1 MFHTLLRVS
10 LVAALLFTSALPVSA
25 QLAPELSHS
34 GTEAQAN
41 AAIMIEEFEL
51 EGLFA
56 RATLPRAPN
65 GGAYFSLTNSGPADD
80 RLIGASTSIAGEVQ
94 IHSSTVEGDVMRMR
108 EVPDGVLL
116 PAGETVTFEPSGLH
130 LMLVG
135 LNQPLVEGEA
145 FLLTLQFEHAGAI
158 EIEVPVAGIA
168 AREAPDDGAE
178 RNGSS
183 HQGH

>member
-1 MFHTLLRVS
+1 MFHTLLRAS
-10 LVAALLFTSALPVSA
+10 LVVAIIFTSALPVSA
-25 QLAPELSHS
+25 QLAREVGHS
-34 GTEAQAN
+34 GTQAQAN
-41 AAIMIEEFEL
+41 AAVMIEEFEL

-65 GGAYFSLTNSGPADD
+65 GGAYFSLTNTGPADD

-145 FLLTLQFEHAGAI
+145 FPLTLQFEHAGTI
-158 EIEVPVAGIA
+158 EIEVPIAGIA
-168 AREAPDDGAE
+168 AREAPDDGAG

-183 HQGH
+183 HEGH